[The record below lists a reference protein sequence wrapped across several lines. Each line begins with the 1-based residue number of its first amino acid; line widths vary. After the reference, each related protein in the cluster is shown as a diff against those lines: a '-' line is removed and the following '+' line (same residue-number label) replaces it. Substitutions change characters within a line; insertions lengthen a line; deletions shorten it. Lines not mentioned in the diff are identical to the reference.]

1 MALMYPPY
9 RYEAKELHD
18 AMQVTKQV
26 GWGRGRNAYKDWGAG
41 SLLGTPSPREP
52 GTGTS
57 ELPSSHPLEWPS
69 PVSLQ
74 PAAQTGW
81 RLPSRGHE
89 GARLSASQDSARP
102 GVQDDRMTSAVSA
115 RSLGSPMTPT
125 APLALAESE
134 EGVRVQ
140 RV

>member
-1 MALMYPPY
+1 MLT
-9 RYEAKELHD
+9 R
-18 AMQVTKQV
+18 TG
-26 GWGRGRNAYKDWGAG
+26 GWGL
-41 SLLGTPSPREP
+41 LLGTPSPRQP

-69 PVSLQ
+69 PVSL
-74 PAAQTGW
+74 PLAAQTGW
-81 RLPSRGHE
+81 RPLSCGHE
-89 GARLSASQDSARP
+89 GARLSASHDSAKP

-134 EGVRVQ
+134 ERIRVQ